1 MNDERLESILRAAPQ
16 PPAPAGLP
24 ERLTPQFRRA
34 SATSHPAPPLREGG
48 WLQRWWP
55 TLLLGG
61 GIVACAATLLTQQG
75 TLRDLDAHLKA
86 IHVSPDPQATHLS
99 ADLAAGSAPSGTQ
112 EDDRRLEILRL
123 RDELRDLQAESAA
136 AVTLAADNRQLE
148 DQLAAGFGLSP
159 EDLTSLDQAREKARS
174 IRCVNHMKNLGLAL
188 RIWATDHHDLFPTD
202 LLVITNELGSTKM
215 LVCPSDSARLATADW
230 TSFSPGQISYE
241 FLAPGGTDADPQ
253 RVASRCPIHRHVL
266 LSDGSVQMSQGEGT
280 NLTQHLVTRDGKLYF
295 E

>member
-1 MNDERLESILRAAPQ
+1 MNEDRLESILRAAPQ
-16 PPAPAGLP
+16 PSAPAGLP
-24 ERLTPQFRRA
+24 ERLTQQFRRA
-34 SATSHPAPPLREGG
+34 SATSHTAPTLRESG

-75 TLRDLDAHLKA
+75 TLRDLDAQLRA
-86 IHVSPDPQATHLS
+86 IQASPDPQVTHLS
-99 ADLAAGSAPSGTQ
+99 ADLAAGSAQSDTQ
-112 EDDRRLEILRL
+112 EDDRRTEILQL

-136 AVTLAADNRQLE
+136 AVTLAEENHQLE
-148 DQLAAGFGLSP
+148 SQLAAGFGLSP
-159 EDLTSLDQAREKARS
+159 QDLAALDHAREKAHA
-174 IRCVNHMKNLGLAL
+174 IKCVNHLKNLGLAL

-202 LLVITNELGSTKM
+202 LLVITNELGSPKI
-215 LVCPSDSARLATADW
+215 LVCPSDSGRLASADW